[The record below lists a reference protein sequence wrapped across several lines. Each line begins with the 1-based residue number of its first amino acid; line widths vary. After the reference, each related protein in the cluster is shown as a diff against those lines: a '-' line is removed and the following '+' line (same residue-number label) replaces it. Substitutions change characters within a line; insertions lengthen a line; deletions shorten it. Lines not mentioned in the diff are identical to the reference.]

1 MIKKGIEKY
10 TPTNNRSQWHKT
22 NSNTLV
28 LDAYNANPSSM
39 KAALDS
45 FLNAT
50 KKNHV
55 LILGDMLELGEFSL
69 EEHQKVIDYLSI
81 QKAECVLLIGS
92 EFKKVQTEDSNFIKF
107 DKTDL
112 AIPYLQKK
120 KFQNKTILIKGSRGI
135 ALEQLQGYL

>member
-1 MIKKGIEKY
+1 
-10 TPTNNRSQWHKT
+10 
-22 NSNTLV
+22 
-28 LDAYNANPSSM
+28 
-39 KAALDS
+39 
-45 FLNAT
+45 
-50 KKNHV
+50 
-55 LILGDMLELGEFSL
+55 MLELGEFSL